1 MGDGKARLAVS
12 QVRQAR
18 SSENSPHTL
27 SHWLLPQAT
36 ILAATDGDD
45 VEMILNVMDDDA
57 VAGGQRLKTHKIVW
71 SRMLTCDGA
80 DGMNLRKVQKAS
92 GGIIANISGE
102 D

>member
-45 VEMILNVMDDDA
+45 VEMIMNVMDDDTGA
-57 VAGGQRLKTHKIVW
+57 TIKTAQDCLIQ
-71 SRMLTCDGA
+71 DA
-80 DGMNLRKVQKAS
+80 DL
-92 GGIIANISGE
+92 
-102 D
+102 

>member
-1 MGDGKARLAVS
+1 MSEL
-12 QVRQAR
+12 RQAR

-45 VEMILNVMDDDA
+45 VEMIMNVMDDDA
-57 VAGGQRLKTHKIVW
+57 VPGGQRLKTRKIVW

-92 GGIIANISGE
+92 GRIIANISRE
-102 D
+102 H